1 MNRTLRLDLQKAVQ
15 STVQR
20 MDQIE
25 HQFSSLPRIE
35 ARLNAMDKRSS
46 DLEASVRQLDLE
58 NRTTQ
63 QACDA
68 RVAQLEAVKD
78 ELFALLE
85 SNRTAISRVA
95 FDVEENNTRVS
106 AYITGVE
113 ERINESLDATR
124 DNTRQELSAAQARW
138 TVATDE
144 LRRHIETKD
153 AEAAAINRRQYAS
166 LIEELDALRRNC
178 AQDRD
183 GLATELRDYSDL
195 KVSKLQHSISQSI
208 ADLRTVQN
216 KQAGFMCDL
225 EESLSAQLDALQ
237 SSLHGTVEEQA
248 TRHNQYIDSNTA
260 VDAQLKE
267 VRARVEE
274 VAQAYRSSLWADQAP
289 AQNLALPSGGNHYT
303 GAEVPPPRVDASFN
317 ANLPDVQEGSQSREF
332 STAVNNSAGGMRPAP
347 RVAPLPSV
355 GVERGSS
362 LHHVDQSVLHT
373 EAPSTAMRQRSTSP
387 TVAPQSTTTA
397 ARKGRLTRV
406 ARGQGDSAVDI
417 VQKFLEIY
425 EADQKD
431 VSKR

>member
-25 HQFSSLPRIE
+25 HQFSSFPRIE

-78 ELFALLE
+78 DLFALLE

-95 FDVEENNTRVS
+95 FDVEENNTRVN
-106 AYITGVE
+106 AYIAGVE

-144 LRRHIETKD
+144 LRRHTETKD
-153 AEAAAINRRQYAS
+153 AEAAALNRRQYAS

-178 AQDRD
+178 AQDRE
-183 GLATELRDYSDL
+183 GLATELRDCSDL

-208 ADLRTVQN
+208 TDLRTVQN

-237 SSLHGTVEEQA
+237 SNLHATVEAQA
-248 TRHNQYIDSNTA
+248 TRHNQYTDSNTA
-260 VDAQLKE
+260 VNAQLKE

-289 AQNLALPSGGNHYT
+289 APNSALPSGGNYYNYYT
-303 GAEVPPPRVDASFN
+303 GAERPPPTDASFYDN
-317 ANLPDVQEGSQSREF
+317 PPAVQEGSQLRDFSAAGNSPASVSRQ
-332 STAVNNSAGGMRPAP
+332 
-347 RVAPLPSV
+347 APLPGV

-362 LHHVDQSVLHT
+362 LPRVDQSVLHT

-397 ARKGRLTRV
+397 ARKGRQTRV
-406 ARGQGDSAVDI
+406 AKGLEDSAVDI